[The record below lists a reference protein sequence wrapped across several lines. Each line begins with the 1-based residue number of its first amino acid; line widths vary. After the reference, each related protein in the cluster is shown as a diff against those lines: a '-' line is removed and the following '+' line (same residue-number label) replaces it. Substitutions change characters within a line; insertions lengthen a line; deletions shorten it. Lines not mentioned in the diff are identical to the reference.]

1 MKLISIPLI
10 QIKKKIWSFSIFLIS
25 LSFVGILISSFYPSI
40 KKPINLGMDFVG
52 GNEIRLER
60 ICNLDCSV
68 ITSDKL
74 ISELRIINQDNNL
87 INNIRFQ
94 IQNNNSL
101 ISIRTPFL
109 SIDSTEKLI
118 NDINKIAG
126 PINFDSKIS
135 RSIGPK
141 LGRDLLINGGISL
154 LVSLVAISLY
164 ISVRFDKKFSFLAL
178 SALFHDLFIVFG
190 VFSWL
195 GIIFSIEVNSL
206 FAVAL
211 LTIAG
216 YSVND
221 TVVIFDRIRENN
233 KFKKNLNLNQIIE
246 ISVNDSLRRTLFT
259 SLTTV
264 IPLLTLMLFGSYS
277 LYWFSL
283 ALLLGI
289 LIGSY
294 SSILLAPS
302 LLLNEDE
309 SINYEIK

>member
-1 MKLISIPLI
+1 MKLISIPLLE
-10 QIKKKIWSFSIFLIS
+10 IKKKVWSLSIFLITFS
-25 LSFVGILISSFYPSI
+25 LIGIIISTFYPSI
-40 KKPINLGMDFVG
+40 KKPINLGMDYVG

-60 ICNLDCSV
+60 ICNIDCST

-74 ISELRIINQDNNL
+74 ISDLRIINKENNL
-87 INNIRFQ
+87 VNNIRFQ

-109 SIDSTEKLI
+109 SIDSSEKLI

-154 LVSLVAISLY
+154 FVSLIAISFY
-164 ISVRFDKKFSFLAL
+164 ISIRFDKKFSLLAL
-178 SALFHDLFIVFG
+178 SALFHDLLIVFG
-190 VFSWL
+190 IFSWL

-221 TVVIFDRIRENN
+221 TVVIFDRIRENRKSN
-233 KFKKNLNLNQIIE
+233 DNLNFNQVIE
-246 ISVNDSLRRTLFT
+246 ISVNESLRRTLFT
-259 SLTTV
+259 SLTTI
-264 IPLLTLMLFGSYS
+264 IPLLTLIIFGSYS
-277 LYWFSL
+277 LYWFSI
-283 ALLLGI
+283 ALVLGI

-302 LLLNEDE
+302 LLINEDY
-309 SINYEIK
+309 SNNYENK

>member
-1 MKLISIPLI
+1 MKFLSIPLI
-10 QIKKKIWSFSIFLIS
+10 QIKKKVWALSIFLITF
-25 LSFVGILISSFYPSI
+25 SFLGMLISTFYPPI
-40 KKPINLGMDFVG
+40 KKPINLGMDYIG

-60 ICNLDCSV
+60 ICDEDCSS

-74 ISELRIINQDNNL
+74 INELKTINKENNL
-87 INNIRFQ
+87 INNIRLQ
-94 IQNNNSL
+94 IQNNNKL
-101 ISIRTPFL
+101 ISIRSSFL
-109 SIDSTEKLI
+109 SIDASEKLI
-118 NDINKIAG
+118 NDINKIVG

-141 LGRDLLINGGISL
+141 LGKDLLINGGISL
-154 LVSLVAISLY
+154 FVSLVAISLY
-164 ISVRFDKKFSFLAL
+164 ISIRFDKKFSLLAL

-190 VFSWL
+190 LFSWL

-233 KFKKNLNLNQIIE
+233 KTKNNLKFNQIIE
-246 ISVNDSLRRTLFT
+246 ISVNESLRRTLFT
-259 SLTTV
+259 SLTTI
-264 IPLLTLMLFGSYS
+264 IPLLTLIIFGSYS
-277 LYWFSL
+277 LYWFSI
-283 ALLLGI
+283 ALVLGI
-289 LIGSY
+289 IIGSY

-302 LLLNEDE
+302 LLIKED
-309 SINYEIK
+309 

>member
-1 MKLISIPLI
+1 M
-10 QIKKKIWSFSIFLIS
+10 
-25 LSFVGILISSFYPSI
+25 
-40 KKPINLGMDFVG
+40 
-52 GNEIRLER
+52 
-60 ICNLDCSV
+60 
-68 ITSDKL
+68 
-74 ISELRIINQDNNL
+74 
-87 INNIRFQ
+87 Q
-94 IQNNNSL
+94 IQNNNKL

-109 SIDSTEKLI
+109 SIVSAENLI
-118 NDINKIAG
+118 DDINKIAG
-126 PINFDSKIS
+126 PINFESKIS

-154 LVSLVAISLY
+154 LISLIAISFY
-164 ISVRFDKKFSFLAL
+164 ISIRFDKKFSLLAL

-190 VFSWL
+190 IFSWL
-195 GIIFSIEVNSL
+195 GIIYSIEVNSL

-233 KFKKNLNLNQIIE
+233 KSNDISNFNQIIE
-246 ISVNDSLRRTLFT
+246 TSVNESLRRTLFT
-259 SLTTV
+259 SLTTI
-264 IPLLTLMLFGSYS
+264 IPLLTLIIFGSYS
-277 LYWFSL
+277 LYWFSI
-283 ALLLGI
+283 ALVLGI

-302 LLLNEDE
+302 LLINEDK